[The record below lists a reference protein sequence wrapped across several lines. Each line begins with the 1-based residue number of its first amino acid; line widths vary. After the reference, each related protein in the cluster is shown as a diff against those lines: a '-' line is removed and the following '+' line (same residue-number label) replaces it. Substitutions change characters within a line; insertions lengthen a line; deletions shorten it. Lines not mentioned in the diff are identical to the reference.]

1 LLIHAASMLVA
12 IVLGFGLPFLGA
24 TPDPG
29 SDAEVFVGAGDIAS
43 CYDDSDE
50 ATAAL
55 LDEIGGT
62 VFTLGDN
69 AYDQGTQIEFAACY
83 DPTWGRHLD
92 RTRPAPGNHDYL
104 TVDAEGY
111 FGYFGEQAGEIDE
124 GYYAFDLGAWHIVA
138 LNTNCSEIGGC
149 GEGSAQLAWLQHDL
163 DADASTCTLA
173 FMHHP
178 RFSSAGHGN
187 EADLDSIWSE
197 LYAHGVEV
205 VLAGHDHTYERFA
218 PMDPQGNPDPATGIV
233 QFVVGT
239 GGAPLREIETVHPYS
254 EAHNDSTFGVL
265 QLTLEPDAYAWDF
278 VPVEGQSFDDRGRA
292 TCH

>member
-12 IVLGFGLPFLGA
+12 IVLGFGLPFQGA

-43 CYDDSDE
+43 CYDDNDE

-55 LDEIGGT
+55 LDEIDGT

-149 GEGSAQLAWLQHDL
+149 GEGSAQLEWLREDL
-163 DADASTCTLA
+163 EADGSPCTLA

-187 EADLDSIWSE
+187 EADLDAIWAE
-197 LYAHGVEV
+197 LYGHGVEV

-218 PMDPQGNPDPATGIV
+218 PMDPQGNPDPETGIV

-292 TCH
+292 ACH